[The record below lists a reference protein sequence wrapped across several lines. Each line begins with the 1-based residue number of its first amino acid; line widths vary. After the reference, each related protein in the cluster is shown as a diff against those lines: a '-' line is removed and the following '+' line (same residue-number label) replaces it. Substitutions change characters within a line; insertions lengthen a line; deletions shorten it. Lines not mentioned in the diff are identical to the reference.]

1 MRCKFLDNKKLLI
14 DICSDMGFYIDDFI
28 CDKFFK
34 YKELLIEWNKKFNLT
49 AITDEKEII
58 IKHFID
64 SIFSLKGIEFKN
76 TEKVIDVGTGAG
88 FPGLPIKIMRP
99 DISLVLMDSLLKRI
113 NFLQSVVDELK
124 LEKVLCVHSRAED
137 AAREDDFR
145 ESFDICLSRAVAYLP
160 SLLEFT
166 LPFVKIGGYFIALK
180 GSDIDEEIEQS
191 NTALS
196 VLGGRIKNIVE
207 YDILDIK
214 HKLIIV
220 EKISNTPLK
229 YPRRAGKI
237 NKNFIK

>member
-76 TEKVIDVGTGAG
+76 TAKVIDVGTGAG